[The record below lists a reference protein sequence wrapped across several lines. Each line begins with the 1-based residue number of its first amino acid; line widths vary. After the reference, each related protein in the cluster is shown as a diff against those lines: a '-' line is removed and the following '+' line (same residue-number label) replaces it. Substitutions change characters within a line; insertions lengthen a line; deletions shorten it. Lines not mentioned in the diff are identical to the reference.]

1 MTEVGVHVVVWVA
14 VVFNENGFDVER
26 WFVLPLVMD
35 ESGEAYPL
43 NP

>member
-14 VVFNENGFDVER
+14 VVFNENGLDVER
-26 WFVLPLVMD
+26 WFVLPPVMD
-35 ESGEAYPL
+35 QSGDAYAL